1 MRRNFIIIFTV
12 ILVFS
17 TGLYAYLVWNDN
29 HNKTMVLETELSSNI
44 EFIHSIIT
52 KEFESINNDLNYL
65 SRNRELR
72 EVANTDGNYSQL
84 ADEYYIFAE
93 SEVLYDQIRFIDVTG
108 MERVR
113 VNYNYGDPVIV
124 DEADLQNKSDRYY
137 FTETIKLTDG
147 EIFASPL
154 DLNVENGVIEEPYK
168 PMIRFATPI
177 YCDVGE
183 LKGIVVANYLGE
195 NMIELIDL
203 TIADTKIF
211 TLLND
216 EGYWRKRQ

>member
-124 DEADLQNKSDRYY
+124 DEAELQNKSDRYY

-147 EIFASPL
+147 EIFASPPRP
-154 DLNVENGVIEEPYK
+154 E
-168 PMIRFATPI
+168 R
-177 YCDVGE
+177 GE
-183 LKGIVVANYLGE
+183 RRDRG
-195 NMIELIDL
+195 
-203 TIADTKIF
+203 
-211 TLLND
+211 TLQTYDSLRYTNLL
-216 EGYWRKRQ
+216 